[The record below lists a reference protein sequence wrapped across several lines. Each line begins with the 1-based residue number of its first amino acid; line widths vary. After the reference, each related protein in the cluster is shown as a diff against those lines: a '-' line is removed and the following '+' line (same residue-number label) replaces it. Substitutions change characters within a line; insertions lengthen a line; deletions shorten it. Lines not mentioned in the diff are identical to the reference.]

1 MKKEKRQRL
10 IKQLVSE
17 YEIETQEKLVELLTE
32 QNVIVTQA
40 TISRD
45 IRELKLIK
53 IASPKGFMI
62 YHVSSEMPLQTDLKL
77 KKKLKEVVVKID
89 YINQLTIIKTL
100 PGNANVIGVLLD
112 NSNWREVVGCVCGN
126 DTCLV
131 ISQTLSDRRILEE
144 RLNLIFR

>member
-17 YEIETQEKLVELLTE
+17 YEIETQEKLVELLAE
-32 QNVIVTQA
+32 QDVIVTQA

-62 YHVSSEMPLQTDLKL
+62 YNVSSEMPLQTDLKL
-77 KKKLKEVVVKID
+77 KKKLTEVVVKID
-89 YINQLTIIKTL
+89 YIDQLTIIKTL

-112 NSNWREVVGCVCGN
+112 NSNWREMVGCVCGN

-131 ISQTLSDRRILEE
+131 ISQTLSDRKILEE
-144 RLNLIFR
+144 RFNLIFR

>member
-1 MKKEKRQRL
+1 MKKEKRHRL

-17 YEIETQEKLVELLTE
+17 YEIETQEKLVELLAE
-32 QNVIVTQA
+32 QDVIVTQA

-53 IASPKGFMI
+53 IASSKGFMI
-62 YHVSSEMPLQTDLKL
+62 YNVSSEMPLQTDLKL

-89 YINQLTIIKTL
+89 YIDKLTIIKTL

-112 NSNWREVVGCVCGN
+112 SSKWREMVGCVCGN

-131 ISQTLSDRRILEE
+131 ISQTLSDRKILEE

>member
-1 MKKEKRQRL
+1 MKRERRQRL

-17 YEIETQEKLVELLTE
+17 YEIETQEKLVELLAE

-62 YHVSSEMPLQTDLKL
+62 YNISPEMPLQTDLKL

-131 ISQTLSDRRILEE
+131 ISQTLSDRRVLQE

>member
-17 YEIETQEKLVELLTE
+17 YEIETQEKLVELLAE
-32 QNVIVTQA
+32 QNVMVTQA

-62 YHVSSEMPLQTDLKL
+62 YNVSSEMPLQTDLKL

-112 NSNWREVVGCVCGN
+112 NSNWREMVGCVCGN

>member
-17 YEIETQEKLVELLTE
+17 HEIETQEKLVELLAE
-32 QNVIVTQA
+32 QDVIVTQA

-45 IRELKLIK
+45 IRELSLIK
-53 IASPKGFMI
+53 IASPQGFMI
-62 YHVSSEMPLQTDLKL
+62 YKVSSEKPLQTDLKL
-77 KKKLKEVVVKID
+77 KKKLREVVIKID
-89 YINQLTIIKTL
+89 YADQLTIIKTL
-100 PGNANVIGVLLD
+100 PGNAHVIGVLLD
-112 NSNWREVVGCVCGN
+112 NLDWKETVGCICGN

-131 ISQTLSDRRILEE
+131 ISQTLTERKIIEE

>member
-1 MKKEKRQRL
+1 MKREKRQRL

-17 YEIETQEKLVELLTE
+17 YEIETQEKLVELLAE
-32 QNVIVTQA
+32 QDVIVTQA

-62 YHVSSEMPLQTDLKL
+62 YNVSSEMPLQTDLKL

-89 YINQLTIIKTL
+89 YIDQLTIIKTL

-112 NSNWREVVGCVCGN
+112 NSNWREMVGCVCGN

-131 ISQTLSDRRILEE
+131 ISQTLSDRKILEE

>member
-1 MKKEKRQRL
+1 MKREKRQRL

-17 YEIETQEKLVELLTE
+17 YEIETQEKLVELLAE
-32 QNVIVTQA
+32 QDVIVTQA

-62 YHVSSEMPLQTDLKL
+62 YNVSSEMPLQTDLKL

-89 YINQLTIIKTL
+89 YIDQLTIIKTL

-112 NSNWREVVGCVCGN
+112 NSNWREMVGCVCGN

-131 ISQTLSDRRILEE
+131 ISQTLSDRKILEE
-144 RLNLIFR
+144 RFNLIFR